1 MRSFLCILLVLLVL
15 PAGAHAD
22 VINFGSDLSGAAN
35 VVRSHGSDTA
45 FWNTALAS
53 GGAFAA
59 PAEGHIT
66 AIRVKGGVL
75 TRTADHRLARLVH
88 FQVLD
93 PGSGGLKVKT
103 SSGDFFLPRTDDQQV
118 VTTYK
123 EPELLNICVNKG
135 DLIDLNTLGGSE
147 FAAAGDAGSA
157 LQVFSRTPGST
168 TNWYEANDGT
178 NTGAVF
184 PQSTPMRETE
194 LLLQAVLSTG
204 PDASDICP
212 GGYRQHIF
220 RGLAFPAPTQPTVKT
235 KTRRVR
241 LKGECHGENYGGC
254 FGDLTLSAVIDGA
267 QRTLGEVKF
276 SIKPGYKETIEIP
289 ISEASVLAIQK
300 AKTLQGTLTAV
311 AHDDPRADGR
321 VKWDSVPR
329 QEKTTTDAITL
340 RADKPAC
347 VVPGGLV
354 GKSSA
359 SAKAKLKAA
368 GCGNVVKYKKVS
380 KSKQFSKVVS
390 VKPKAGTV
398 LPAGTK
404 VTLTIGRRK

>member
-1 MRSFLCILLVLLVL
+1 MRPLLLILAALFAL
-15 PAGAHAD
+15 PAAAQAD
-22 VINFGSDLSGAAN
+22 VIPFGSDLSGAAD
-35 VVRSHGSDTA
+35 VDQSHGEDTA
-45 FWNTALAS
+45 FWNVALAN
-53 GGAFAA
+53 GGAVTA

-66 AIRVKGGVL
+66 AIKVKGGVL
-75 TRTADHRLARLVH
+75 TRTGDNKLARQIH

-93 PGSGGLKVKT
+93 PTADGPKVRV
-103 SSGDFFLPRTDDQQV
+103 SSADFYLPRTNDQQV
-118 VTTYK
+118 VTTYE
-123 EPELLNICVNKG
+123 EPELVNICVNKG
-135 DLIDLNTLGGSE
+135 DFIDLNTIGGAE
-147 FAAAGDAGSA
+147 FAAGGDAGSA

-168 TNWYEANDGT
+168 VNWYESGGGT
-178 NTGAVF
+178 NNGAVF
-184 PQSTPMRETE
+184 PRQVALNNTE

-204 PDASDICP
+204 PDASDFCP

-241 LKGECHGENYGGC
+241 LKGECNGENYGGC
-254 FGDLTLSAVIDGA
+254 FGELTLSAVIDGA
-267 QRTLGEVKF
+267 SRTLGQVDF
-276 SIKPGYKETIEIP
+276 SIAPGVKNTIEIP

-300 AKTLQGTLTAV
+300 AKILKGTLTAV
-311 AHDDPRADGR
+311 AHDNPRGDAR

-329 QEKTTTDAITL
+329 QEKTTTDEISL
-340 RADKPAC
+340 KPDRPAC
-347 VVPGGLV
+347 VVPGGLI

-368 GCGNVVKYKKVS
+368 GCGNVVKFKKVT
-380 KSKQFSKVVS
+380 KSKQWSKVVS

-398 LPAGTK
+398 LPAGTR